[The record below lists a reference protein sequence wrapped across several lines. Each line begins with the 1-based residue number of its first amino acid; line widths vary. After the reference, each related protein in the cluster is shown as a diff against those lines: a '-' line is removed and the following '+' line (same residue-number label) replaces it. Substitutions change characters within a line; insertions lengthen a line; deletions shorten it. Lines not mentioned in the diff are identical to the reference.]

1 MLAGALVLAT
11 CLAASLTGCGG
22 SGSKDPGAASTP
34 GKTPTST
41 STTAP
46 AGPPP
51 GSELVGIVDLD
62 SGNCFDPVTE
72 PGSGDRA
79 VWKLNCGDPHIYEVF
94 GVIDYDVK
102 GSGGGMPYPGV
113 AVVQDWSEQM
123 CYAQFE
129 PFVGV
134 RWTISELDIKTW
146 WPSNE
151 SWDQGDRQ
159 VVCSVMSTDGS
170 RLAGTQ
176 RGSKH

>member
-1 MLAGALVLAT
+1 MGALLLTT
-11 CLAASLTGCGG
+11 CLTVLVTGCGG
-22 SGSKDPGAASTP
+22 PSAKDPDAIDTP
-34 GKTPTST
+34 GSNATST
-41 STTAP
+41 STTVQT
-46 AGPPP
+46 GPPP

-62 SGNCFDPVTE
+62 SGNCFDPVTD
-72 PGSGDRA
+72 PGSADRA
-79 VWKLNCGDPHIYEVF
+79 VWKLNCGDPHVYEVF
-94 GVIDYDVK
+94 GVIDYDAK

-113 AVVQDWSEQM
+113 PVVQDWSEQM

-134 RWTISELDIKTW
+134 RWTISELDIKSW

-159 VVCSVMSTDGS
+159 VVCTVMSTNGT
-170 RLAGTQ
+170 LLEGTQ

>member
-1 MLAGALVLAT
+1 MGMLLLT
-11 CLAASLTGCGG
+11 ICLTAWLTGCGG
-22 SGSKDPGAASTP
+22 SSPNDSDAADTPASTP
-34 GKTPTST
+34 SST
-41 STTAP
+41 STTVRT
-46 AGPPP
+46 GPPP
-51 GSELVGIVDLD
+51 GSELGGIVDLD
-62 SGNCFDPVTE
+62 SGNCFDPVTD
-72 PGSGDRA
+72 PGSSDRA
-79 VWKLNCGDPHIYEVF
+79 VWKLNCGDPHTYEVF
-94 GVIDYDVK
+94 AVIDYDAK

-113 AVVQDWSEQM
+113 PAVQDWSEQM

-159 VVCSVMSTDGS
+159 VLCTVMSTDGS
-170 RLAGTQ
+170 RLAGTE